1 MYFEALCNSGILLHL
16 LFLWEDAF
24 PILNARVWISA
35 LAELQTAVYKAFSQY
50 AEQNVTTDLST
61 PTAGDLS
68 FYSAWCCP
76 ALCWQPPLFLLHLQR
91 DSLRRGKLIRWSICV
106 LNSVI
111 PFEQPGP
118 LNALDGVTYHNGS
131 SLFLI
136 GGERADNMVSA
147 PVERVAL
154 GKSFL

>member
-1 MYFEALCNSGILLHL
+1 MPPSPVLAASPL
-16 LFLWEDAF
+16 
-24 PILNARVWISA
+24 SA
-35 LAELQTAVYKAFSQY
+35 SPAKGFSQERKVNSLKY
-50 AEQNVTTDLST
+50 MCFKQC
-61 PTAGDLS
+61 
-68 FYSAWCCP
+68 YSLA
-76 ALCWQPPLFLLHLQR
+76 
-91 DSLRRGKLIRWSICV
+91 
-106 LNSVI
+106 
-111 PFEQPGP
+111 QPGP